1 MISDS
6 TLRSPY
12 EIRVNLVQETLR
24 AYSPLDLDEAAAREL
39 AVRVLYALN
48 SIPEKIR
55 SVAKHRRLSLDSP
68 QRGPSAV
75 EAAPLRQRVR
85 PLSG

>member
-1 MISDS
+1 LRRYALGGNRKAAMISDS

-12 EIRVNLVQETLR
+12 EIRVNLVQEKLR

-55 SVAKHRRLSLDSP
+55 
-68 QRGPSAV
+68 
-75 EAAPLRQRVR
+75 
-85 PLSG
+85 

>member
-12 EIRVNLVQETLR
+12 EIRVDLVQETLR
-24 AYSPLDLDEAAAREL
+24 AHSPFHLDEAAAREL
-39 AVRVLYALN
+39 AVHVLNALT

-55 SVAKHRRLSLDSP
+55 
-68 QRGPSAV
+68 
-75 EAAPLRQRVR
+75 
-85 PLSG
+85 